1 MFHMI
6 VRKFGHYADIVTIC
20 LRKHRKADYLFIYY
34 AISPTLVKWF
44 GNTQWFKNMWKPKLD
59 KMVNS
64 LRNKGVE
71 DTPYD
76 DKLW

>member
-1 MFHMI
+1 MLAKMWKG
-6 VRKFGHYADIVTIC
+6 R
-20 LRKHRKADYLFIYY
+20 LFIHIYY

-44 GNTQWFKNMWKPKLD
+44 CNTQWFKNMWKPKLD

-64 LRNKGVE
+64 LRNKGVK
-71 DTPYD
+71 DMPYD